1 MTSPVLRQVMQQ
13 KYLLRTKVLSNHGQN
28 HRGQSQR
35 PKPKIRAMPTSTR
48 TGSPNGQG
56 NRSQNRQGQS
66 QQSEPQQ
73 PVPPRPPAT
82 IRAIIANTT
91 SGPQQPGQPQPE
103 PEQLRPT
110 ADIEAYKEP
119 SPPVRTQALLAPSDK
134 DAETEQIIKGSTA
147 ATTNFSSSVNTS
159 SKEANARKLPHS
171 LNKST
176 AATAILK

>member
-1 MTSPVLRQVMQQ
+1 MN
-13 KYLLRTKVLSNHGQN
+13 LLRTNVLGNQ
-28 HRGQSQR
+28 GQSQR
-35 PKPKIRAMPTSTR
+35 PAPQIKATPTSTT
-48 TGSPNGQG
+48 TGSPNSPG

-134 DAETEQIIKGSTA
+134 DAETEPIIKGSTA
-147 ATTNFSSSVNTS
+147 ATKQNNKTKKNVKTNREFLTKKHISY
-159 SKEANARKLPHS
+159 SKRKTIAN
-171 LNKST
+171 NK
-176 AATAILK
+176 

>member
-1 MTSPVLRQVMQQ
+1 
-13 KYLLRTKVLSNHGQN
+13 
-28 HRGQSQR
+28 
-35 PKPKIRAMPTSTR
+35 MPTSTR

-110 ADIEAYKEP
+110 AEIEAYKEP
-119 SPPVRTQALLAPSDK
+119 SPPVRTQALPAPLDK
-134 DAETEQIIKGSTA
+134 DAETEPIINESTA
-147 ATTNFSSSVNTS
+147 ATTNIFFSVNS
-159 SKEANARKLPHS
+159 SGKAMNSRKLLLS

-176 AATAILK
+176 KATSQNGKTKINVKTNREFLTKKHISYSKRKTIANKKKTLRN